1 MEISKKTMRSIMLGA
16 VGCIVLYWLLHET
29 DRIRVFL
36 RGIFQMINPFI
47 IGGGLA
53 FILNVPMRAI
63 ERQLRRIPGM
73 RGHRVVAIILTI
85 LLIVMIFVL
94 VFNMLMPQLKE
105 TVLTIGQQLPG
116 FVDRTERLIN
126 KALEDNP
133 GMLQW
138 VLENTELESYD
149 WTGFA
154 KRVVDLIGQGLT
166 TVVNGTVTAV
176 GGVISSIWNIF
187 LAVVFALYCLSG
199 KETLARQGRRLAYS
213 VLPEKWAD
221 QIIRILRL
229 ANTTFSNFFSGQCLE
244 VVILGSLFAVG
255 MSIFRMPYIPLVSV
269 LVAITAFIPVV
280 GAWIGCIVGA
290 FFILV
295 NDPMQAVWFIVLF
308 VVLQEI
314 ENNLIYP
321 RVVGTSI
328 GLPSMWVLVAVT
340 LGGELM
346 GVAGMM
352 LMVPL
357 ASVLYALLKGF
368 SSYRVENLG
377 IDPEKLRAQPPVLK
391 SKLKEKR
398 EARKTARVSNLTKQ
412 NAHQDKDR
420 Q

>member
-1 MEISKKTMRSIMLGA
+1 MEIDKKTLRSIMLGA

-29 DRIRVFL
+29 ERIKVFL
-36 RGIFQMINPFI
+36 NGIIQMVNPFI

-73 RGHRVVAIILTI
+73 RGHRVIAIILTI
-85 LLIVMIFVL
+85 LLIVMILVL
-94 VFNMLMPQLKE
+94 VFNMLIPQLKE

-116 FVDRTERLIN
+116 FVNRTERLIS
-126 KALEDNP
+126 KALGDNP
-133 GMLQW
+133 KTLQW
-138 VLENTELESYD
+138 VLENTELKDFD
-149 WTGFA
+149 WTGFT
-154 KRVVDLIGQGLT
+154 KRIVDFAGQGLT
-166 TVVNGTVTAV
+166 KVINGTVTAV
-176 GGVISSIWNIF
+176 GGVINTVWNVF
-187 LAVVFALYCLSG
+187 LAVVFALYCLAG

-213 VLPEKWAD
+213 VFLEKWAD
-221 QIIRILRL
+221 RIIDILRL

-255 MSIFRMPYIPLVSV
+255 MSIFKMPYVPLVSV

-280 GAWIGCIVGA
+280 GAWIGCILGA

-357 ASVLYALLKGF
+357 ASVIYALLKGF
-368 SSYRVENLG
+368 CNNRVECLE
-377 IDPEKLRAQPPVLK
+377 IDSEKLQAQPPVLK

-398 EARKTARVSNLTKQ
+398 EAIKSARSANATKQ
-412 NAHQDKDR
+412 KTGQDQKD

>member
-1 MEISKKTMRSIMLGA
+1 MEIDKKTLRSIMLGA

-29 DRIRVFL
+29 ERIRVFL
-36 RGIFQMINPFI
+36 RGIIQMIDPFI
-47 IGGGLA
+47 VGGGLA

-73 RGHRVVAIILTI
+73 RAHRVVAILLTI
-85 LLIVMIFVL
+85 LLIVLIFV
-94 VFNMLMPQLKE
+94 VIFNMLIPQLKE
-105 TVLTIGQQLPG
+105 TAFTIGQQLPG
-116 FVDRTERLIN
+116 FFNRTEELIH
-126 KALEDNP
+126 KTLAHNP

-138 VLENTELESYD
+138 VLENTQIDSFD
-149 WTGFA
+149 WPSFV
-154 KRVVDLIGQGLT
+154 KRAVDLLGQGLT

-187 LAVVFALYCLSG
+187 LAVVFALYCLAG
-199 KETLARQGRRLAYS
+199 KETLARQCRRLAYS
-213 VLPEKWAD
+213 VLPEGWAD
-221 QIIRILRL
+221 QIIRVLRL
-229 ANTTFSNFFSGQCLE
+229 SNTTFSNFFSGQCLE
-244 VVILGSLFAVG
+244 VVILGALFAVA

-280 GAWIGCIVGA
+280 GAWIGCVLGA

-295 NDPMQAVWFIVLF
+295 NDPMQAVWFVVLF
-308 VVLQEI
+308 VVLQQI

-340 LGGELM
+340 LGGEVM

-357 ASVLYALLKGF
+357 ASVVYTLLKEF
-368 SSYRVENLG
+368 SCHRVERLG
-377 IDPEKLRAQPPVLK
+377 IDAAKLQNQPPILK
-391 SKLKEKR
+391 SKLKEKH
-398 EARKTARVSNLTKQ
+398 EAKKSARVSEAAKK
-412 NAHQDKDR
+412 NANQKKNG